1 MQKVDR
7 RIERTD
13 QLLKDALVSLI
24 LEKGY
29 EAVTIKDITERANV
43 AYVTFFRHY
52 KEKDEL
58 LVRMLEKVV
67 ETLAA
72 AVDENDSVDSKHKD
86 FLIFEHARQNNRL
99 YRILLSSP
107 GAMPIVRRVKA
118 VIAARILEKCRAL
131 FEGETVIP
139 PEIFAFHMASSLLSV
154 LQWWLENEMP
164 YPSERMAEIYSQ
176 LVVESAWNVMHGVP
190 TNSAYRG
197 D

>member
-13 QLLKDALVSLI
+13 QLLKDALVALI

-52 KEKDEL
+52 KEKDGL
-58 LVRMLEKVV
+58 LGRMLENVV

-72 AVDENDSVDSKHKD
+72 AVDENDPVASKQKD
-86 FLIFEHARQNNRL
+86 CLIFEHAQQNHRL

-107 GAMPIVRRVKA
+107 GAMPIVKRVKA
-118 VIAARILEKCRAL
+118 VIAARALEKCRAL
-131 FEGETVIP
+131 FEGETAIP

-154 LQWWLENEMP
+154 LQWWLENDMP
-164 YPSERMAEIYSQ
+164 YPPERMAEIYSQ
-176 LVVESAWNVMHGVP
+176 LVVESAWNVMHGVDL
-190 TNSAYRG
+190 YRG

>member
-1 MQKVDR
+1 MQKIDR

-13 QLLKDALVSLI
+13 QLLKDALVALI

-52 KEKDEL
+52 KEKEEL
-58 LVRMLEKVV
+58 LVSMLEKVV

-72 AVDENDSVDSKHKD
+72 TIDENGLENSLEKD
-86 FLIFEHARQNNRL
+86 CLIFEHAQQNSRL

-118 VIAARILEKCRAL
+118 AIAARVLQKCRAL
-131 FEGETVIP
+131 FEGETTIP

-154 LQWWLENEMP
+154 MQWWLENEMP
-164 YPSERMAEIYSQ
+164 YPPERMAEIYHQ
-176 LVVESAWNVMHGVP
+176 LVVESAWSEMRGVP
-190 TNSAYRG
+190 RAS
-197 D
+197 

>member
-1 MQKVDR
+1 MHKVDR
-7 RIERTD
+7 RIERTE

-58 LVRMLEKVV
+58 LARMLEKVV
-67 ETLAA
+67 EALAA
-72 AVDENDSVDSKHKD
+72 AVDEGDSIDSVKKD
-86 FLIFEHARQNNRL
+86 RLIFEHAQQNHRL

-107 GAMPIVRRVKA
+107 GAMPIVKRVKA
-118 VIAARILEKCRAL
+118 VIAARVLEKCRAF
-131 FEGETVIP
+131 FESETAIP
-139 PEIFAFHMASSLLSV
+139 PEIFASHMASSLLSM
-154 LQWWLENEMP
+154 LQWWLENDMP
-164 YPSERMAEIYSQ
+164 YPPERMAEIYSQ
-176 LVVESAWNVMHGVP
+176 LVVESAWSVMRGVP
-190 TNSAYRG
+190 AGGG